1 MSSVLHPDRE
11 REKENL
17 ILSFCNLKVFLS
29 VYWDKSSP
37 RHRASCLTSQLG
49 VPRRESGWHCSVPTA
64 VFWASR
70 HSRLA
75 QWGASGM
82 GQSHS
87 VPGLFPSVSRRVLSV
102 HLLSESR
109 PLDVLSGGNREEPG
123 TGPHCW
129 ELQGRKILGT
139 ALRSA
144 GERALHP
151 SVENNVRTASYP
163 LSHNVCSGPQR
174 VSRLRAQMTT

>member
-1 MSSVLHPDRE
+1 M
-11 REKENL
+11 
-17 ILSFCNLKVFLS
+17 
-29 VYWDKSSP
+29 
-37 RHRASCLTSQLG
+37 TSRSG

-109 PLDVLSGGNREEPG
+109 PLDVLSGGNREEPLHVCERAPDRSPLLG
-123 TGPHCW
+123 AAGDENTWHCIALCW
-129 ELQGRKILGT
+129 GKGSASQRRKQCENSQLSSQPQCM
-139 ALRSA
+139 LRSPKSLKA
-144 GERALHP
+144 E
-151 SVENNVRTASYP
+151 STDDNVAKETG
-163 LSHNVCSGPQR
+163 SGFPG
-174 VSRLRAQMTT
+174 SIY